1 MRARERSSVLGHS
14 DVKGHCEIAV
24 AAKGF
29 GRRKGERFLPIGS
42 YPRRLGGRGGR
53 VNTCTRV
60 TVWHVAFHGPPAVV
74 LASTRDTLPRGIYTR
89 VYAARLF
96 NGGRSR
102 AI

>member
-24 AAKGF
+24 ALKGSD
-29 GRRKGERFLPIGS
+29 GERANGFSLSAPTRGDWV
-42 YPRRLGGRGGR
+42 GGGAR